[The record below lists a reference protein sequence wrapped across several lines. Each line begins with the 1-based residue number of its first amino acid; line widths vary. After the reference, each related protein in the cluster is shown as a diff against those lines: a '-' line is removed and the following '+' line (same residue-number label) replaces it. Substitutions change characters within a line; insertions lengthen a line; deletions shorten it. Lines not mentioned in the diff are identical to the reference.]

1 MILLLLESFGYGLL
15 HGLLPDEHTW
25 PITFSYAIGNATGRQ
40 GVRSGFYFSL
50 AFTIQRA
57 LASELAYLLLAPWLT
72 KEATNPAVDLVVG
85 AVMALAG
92 WYIIRNK
99 KYPHLHFLGHH
110 HEQSESVEQN
120 RSVFSFLHHPS
131 NGSSSDAIPPHWA
144 MIHGFIAGFGF
155 GPFALFI
162 YTTAAPHMSS
172 PWTGFLPGLLFGLG
186 TMAML
191 MILGGIFGTAL
202 RITRRFNEDEIRTI
216 GFNTGSHTLLWGGL
230 VFFLGG
236 VYSFAEL
243 AFGRS
248 VDIGNLLIAL
258 VMVGVA
264 LPVLS
269 YSVWKVI
276 HCRKTGPTPIASS
289 PQ

>member
-131 NGSSSDAIPPHWA
+131 NGSRSDAIPTHWA

-186 TMAML
+186 TMVML

-216 GFNTGSHTLLWGGL
+216 GFNTGSQTLLWGGL

-269 YSVWKVI
+269 YSVWKVL
-276 HCRKTGPTPIASS
+276 HCRKTGPAPAASN